1 MSGLRCPE
9 YLIGFASSPCRDH
22 LTSGHSI
29 WSPLP
34 ALPSYSLLHLPVFY
48 ALTFAQV
55 QVFPLQLSHTAKG
68 PTGWFLNL
76 LPGIAGFLPF
86 EKSVA
91 TKMKLL
97 LPEPSETQS
106 WGSTK
111 HVGG

>member
-1 MSGLRCPE
+1 MALLLLPSG
-9 YLIGFASSPCRDH
+9 
-22 LTSGHSI
+22 TT
-29 WSPLP
+29 SPLATASGP
-34 ALPSYSLLHLPVFY
+34 HPSALPSYYLLHLPVFY
-48 ALTFAQV
+48 ALTFAYV
-55 QVFPLQLSHTAKG
+55 QAFPLQLSHTAKG

-91 TKMKLL
+91 TEMKFL